1 MMSVVSIVASV
12 DLGRPLADQVVAS
25 VAESVKRTSVHGG
38 HNRGSGSDKRVA
50 VVAKVGVSI
59 SVSSRLSISG
69 PLAVVVSEGIRV
81 AIGVGEAVAIAV
93 VAKMSISISG
103 RLSISRP
110 LAEIVSK
117 GIGVAI
123 GIGVSITIAK
133 VAKVSISISISG
145 GLSISGPLAVVV
157 SECVGVVAKG
167 IRKPVGKRM
176 SVVAV
181 VGVSLGIS
189 LSCHGGKEAES
200 SDGLR
205 KGK

>member
-25 VAESVKRTSVHGG
+25 VAESVKRTSMHGG

-81 AIGVGEAVAIAV
+81 AIAV

-110 LAEIVSK
+110 LAEVVSK

-123 GIGVSITIAK
+123 GIRVSITVAI

-157 SECVGVVAKG
+157 SECVGVVAIG
-167 IRKPVGKRM
+167 IRKPVGKRL

-189 LSCHGGKEAES
+189 LSLSCHGSEEAES
-200 SDGLR
+200 SDGH
-205 KGK
+205 GFHHIDQFAS

>member
-1 MMSVVSIVASV
+1 M
-12 DLGRPLADQVVAS
+12 
-25 VAESVKRTSVHGG
+25 KRTSVHGG

-59 SVSSRLSISG
+59 SVSSRLSIS
-69 PLAVVVSEGIRV
+69 
-81 AIGVGEAVAIAV
+81 
-93 VAKMSISISG
+93 
-103 RLSISRP
+103 RP
-110 LAEIVSK
+110 LAKIVSK

-133 VAKVSISISISG
+133 VAKVSISISG

-200 SDGLR
+200 SDGH
-205 KGK
+205 GFHHIDQFAS

>member
-59 SVSSRLSISG
+59 SVSS
-69 PLAVVVSEGIRV
+69 
-81 AIGVGEAVAIAV
+81 
-93 VAKMSISISG
+93 

>member
-1 MMSVVSIVASV
+1 MMISGEAMMSVVSIVASM
-12 DLGRPLADQVVAS
+12 DLGRPLADQVVA
-25 VAESVKRTSVHGG
+25 
-38 HNRGSGSDKRVA
+38 
-50 VVAKVGVSI
+50 VVAKVGISI

-69 PLAVVVSEGIRV
+69 PLAVVVAEGIRV

-123 GIGVSITIAK
+123 GIGVSITVAK
-133 VAKVSISISISG
+133 VAKVR
-145 GLSISGPLAVVV
+145 LSISGPLAVVV
-157 SECVGVVAKG
+157 SECVGVVAIG

-181 VGVSLGIS
+181 VGVSVGIS
-189 LSCHGGKEAES
+189 LSCHGGEEAES
-200 SDGLR
+200 SDGH
-205 KGK
+205 GFHHIDQFAS

>member
-1 MMSVVSIVASV
+1 MMISGEAMMSVVSIVASM
-12 DLGRPLADQVVAS
+12 DLGRPLADQVVAF
-25 VAESVKRTSVHGG
+25 
-38 HNRGSGSDKRVA
+38 
-50 VVAKVGVSI
+50 VAKVGVSI

-81 AIGVGEAVAIAV
+81 AIGVGEAVAIAIV
-93 VAKMSISISG
+93 TKMSISVSG

-123 GIGVSITIAK
+123 GIGVSITVAK

-157 SECVGVVAKG
+157 SECVGVVAIG

-189 LSCHGGKEAES
+189 LSCHGGEEAES
-200 SDGLR
+200 SDGH
-205 KGK
+205 GFHHIDQFAS